1 MRDCFNV
8 GRVFRD
14 GLLSI
19 VVDYRIPFDLIP
31 IGRVLERHEGIRCR
45 LLAFE
50 KTREERPAL
59 LGNFR
64 SADFGFISHRVDL
77 L

>member
-50 KTREERPAL
+50 KTREERKARLRAL
-59 LGNFR
+59 EVGWFCL
-64 SADFGFISHRVDL
+64 ISHE
-77 L
+77 